1 LGRSCFEEQ
10 LRQET
15 KIVTAESTVTSSGD
29 SKERKSVDPGTGLHQ
44 MGTSEKYPTTGASGF
59 RELIV
64 VISDNLKLLVLG
76 PVVAALV
83 AFAVTSVLPKWY
95 TSAAYLAVD
104 ETGARVADAR
114 MRSVPILDKVL
125 AEFHA
130 PGDTLEA
137 RRRFLDRN
145 LRMVVAAG
153 ETQKTSSLFR
163 LEYSDKDPPVAQKV
177 NSLFIDAWLAS
188 TRPRP
193 DRRTEIEAEI
203 ERTDLQTKSVT
214 QLIDRL
220 QKDAPSLVSQGPQ
233 GELATSIL
241 GLTTK
246 RDQNLAN
253 LITLRNLLNGVSR
266 DVVFGLPDLPEE
278 PSWPNWKIVTPVT
291 YFVAVLLLLMF
302 VILRHFSAGRDLEPL
317 FFPKWPFG
325 AIARKRTRE

>member
-1 LGRSCFEEQ
+1 
-10 LRQET
+10 
-15 KIVTAESTVTSSGD
+15 
-29 SKERKSVDPGTGLHQ
+29 
-44 MGTSEKYPTTGASGF
+44 M
-59 RELIV
+59 V
-64 VISDNLKLLVLG
+64 VILNNLKLLVFG
-76 PVVAALV
+76 PVIAALV
-83 AFAVTSVLPKWY
+83 AFAVASVLPKWY
-95 TSAAYLAVD
+95 TSVAYLVVD

-114 MRSVPILDKVL
+114 MRSTPVLDKVL
-125 AEFHA
+125 AEFPA

-153 ETQKTSSLFR
+153 ETQKTSGLFR
-163 LEYSDKDPPVAQKV
+163 LEYSDKHPRVAQKV

-188 TRPRP
+188 TQPRP

-220 QKDAPSLVSQGPQ
+220 QKDAPSLVSQSPQ

-253 LITLRNLLNGVSR
+253 LITLRRLLNGVSR
-266 DVVFGLPDLPEE
+266 DVLFGSPDLPEE
-278 PSWPNWKIVTPVT
+278 QSWPDWKMVTAVT

-302 VILRHFSAGRDLEPL
+302 VILRHFSAGRDPAPSS
-317 FFPKWPFG
+317 FPKWRFRPM
-325 AIARKRTRE
+325 ARQRTRE